1 MRLPEIPLLVRYL
14 LRELLVPLLLWV
26 VFLFLLLFVMQFL
39 RGTEVLL
46 GSAVTPWDFLRLV
59 VHLSPHLLVMS
70 LPVGFLLAILL
81 GLGRLGE
88 DRELLALLS
97 LGATPWQLARV
108 PLAVGGALGVLVL
121 LLAATAEPWGLKQ
134 VKVQVSE
141 VIKKNVL
148 GDVRPGVFYEDLTD
162 LTLYAQDVDK
172 ERGVWTHVLVHDD
185 RDSRAPLLVL
195 AHEGTVNPSGRGASL
210 SVGLKAGQVHRAE
223 PTGTDYAVLTFRE
236 GNLSI
241 GVEDS
246 ILRKNHFRS
255 PKEELTPREL
265 LAAANE
271 ARAQQKSPAPFLTA
285 FHVRLAEGLTPL
297 AFALFGVPLA
307 MSSRAART
315 RGYLLALGAY
325 VAYYLVE
332 RSFENLG
339 TAGRLAPWLAGM
351 APNLVFGALGAWLF
365 IRLTRRG
372 MVA

>member
-1 MRLPEIPLLVRYL
+1 MRLPELSLLVRYL

-46 GSAVTPWDFLRLV
+46 GSAMTPWDFVKLV
-59 VHLSPHLLVMS
+59 VNLSPHLLVMS

-108 PLAVGGALGVLVL
+108 PLVMGAGLGVLVL
-121 LLAATAEPWGLKQ
+121 LLASTAEPWGLKQ

-141 VIKKNVL
+141 VIKRNVL

-162 LTLYAQDVDK
+162 LTLYAQEVDK
-172 ERGVWTHVLVHDD
+172 DRGVWTHVLVHDD
-185 RDSRAPLLVL
+185 RDPRAPLLVL

-210 SVGLKAGQVHRAE
+210 SVGLRAGEVHRAE
-223 PTGTDYAVLTFRE
+223 QSGTDYAVLSFRE

-265 LAAANE
+265 LAAAEE
-271 ARAQQKSPAPFLTA
+271 ARVAGRSAAPFLTA

-307 MSSRAART
+307 VSARTVRT
-315 RGYLLALGAY
+315 RGYLLALVAY
-325 VAYYLVE
+325 VAYYIVQ

-339 TAGRLAPWLAGM
+339 TGGRLVPWLAGM
-351 APNLVFGALGAWLF
+351 APNLVFGAFGTWLF
-365 IRLTRRG
+365 VRLTRRG
-372 MVA
+372 LVA

>member
-1 MRLPEIPLLVRYL
+1 MPLLVRYL

-46 GSAVTPWDFLRLV
+46 GSAVTPWDFIRLV
-59 VHLSPHLLVMS
+59 MNLSPHLLVMS

-108 PLAVGGALGVLVL
+108 PLAVGAALGVGVL
-121 LLAATAEPWGLKQ
+121 FLASTAEPWGLKQ

-185 RDSRAPLLVL
+185 RDPRAPLLVL
-195 AHEGTVNPSGRGASL
+195 A
-210 SVGLKAGQVHRAE
+210 
-223 PTGTDYAVLTFRE
+223 
-236 GNLSI
+236 
-241 GVEDS
+241 
-246 ILRKNHFRS
+246 
-255 PKEELTPREL
+255 
-265 LAAANE
+265 
-271 ARAQQKSPAPFLTA
+271 
-285 FHVRLAEGLTPL
+285 
-297 AFALFGVPLA
+297 
-307 MSSRAART
+307 
-315 RGYLLALGAY
+315 
-325 VAYYLVE
+325 
-332 RSFENLG
+332 
-339 TAGRLAPWLAGM
+339 
-351 APNLVFGALGAWLF
+351 
-365 IRLTRRG
+365 
-372 MVA
+372 

>member
-1 MRLPEIPLLVRYL
+1 VRLPELSLLVRYL

-46 GSAVTPWDFLRLV
+46 GSAMTPWDFVKLV
-59 VHLSPHLLVMS
+59 VNLSPHLLVMS

-108 PLAVGGALGVLVL
+108 PLVMGAGLGVLVL
-121 LLAATAEPWGLKQ
+121 LLASTAEPWGLKQ

-141 VIKKNVL
+141 VIKRNVL

-162 LTLYAQDVDK
+162 LTLYAQEVDK

-185 RDSRAPLLVL
+185 RDPRAPLLVL

-210 SVGLKAGQVHRAE
+210 SVGLRAGEVHRAE
-223 PTGTDYAVLTFRE
+223 QSGTDYAVLSFRE

-265 LAAANE
+265 LAAAEE
-271 ARAQQKSPAPFLTA
+271 ARVAGRSAAPFLTA

-307 MSSRAART
+307 VSARTVRT
-315 RGYLLALGAY
+315 RGYLLALVAY
-325 VAYYLVE
+325 VAYYIVQ

-339 TAGRLAPWLAGM
+339 TGGRLVPWLAGM
-351 APNLVFGALGAWLF
+351 APNLVFGAFGTWLF
-365 IRLTRRG
+365 VRLTRRG
-372 MVA
+372 LVA